1 MSFMNSARQGE
12 AILGARDVD
21 VGEQNGNVGMF
32 FKPVEGFV
40 GPTRFIGRAA
50 GVLEGLAGNPAE
62 HRFVIVDEHAMLTGL
77 LMSHGS

>member
-32 FKPVEGFV
+32 FKTVEGLCR
-40 GPTRFIGRAA
+40 PD
-50 GVLEGLAGNPAE
+50 P
-62 HRFVIVDEHAMLTGL
+62 
-77 LMSHGS
+77 